1 MSKQG
6 TRQQQI
12 FEFLQEFTARHG
24 YPPSVREIGE
34 AVGLKSPSTVHLHL
48 KTLTEAGLIQRDDR
62 KTRAI
67 SLPNAGTQLRQV
79 PILGRVQAGDPI
91 LAYEDY
97 SGMLPYDPGDDGDYF
112 ALEVRGDSMKDAGIL
127 AGDFVVVRRQQSAV
141 SGEIVVALLDD
152 EATVKRYLRRGR
164 DIWLMPENKNY
175 DPIRGTDCVIVG
187 RVRAVVRDL

>member
-6 TRQQQI
+6 VRQQQI
-12 FEFLQEFTARHG
+12 FEFLQEYTTRHG

-48 KTLTEAGLIQRDDR
+48 KTLAEVGMIQRDDR

-67 SLPNAGTQLRQV
+67 CLPNANAQIRQV
-79 PILGRVQAGDPI
+79 PILGRVQAGEPI

-97 SGMLPYDPGDDGDYF
+97 NGMLSYDPGDNGDYF
-112 ALEVRGDSMKDAGIL
+112 ALEVRGESMKDAGIL
-127 AGDFVVVRRQQSAV
+127 AGDFVVVRRQPSAV
-141 SGEIVVALLDD
+141 SGEIVVALIDD

-164 DIWLMPENKNY
+164 DIWLMPANKNF
-175 DPIRGTDCVIVG
+175 DPIDGTDCIIVG
-187 RVRAVVRDL
+187 RVTTVIREL